1 MKLIHF
7 GVAAREGLTTNCLVT
22 TEYRPFFASRRIISV
37 FTVAVNEARTSVME
51 VTVRYTCD
59 STHDAVPDDGCNG
72 YWAHRVRGCSRCV
85 LPGLYQGPEGRTL
98 CVRLRS
104 SSTVPRGGCSIRP
117 MIAAVSLLPVPGLD
131 GVPQPYPTAVCA
143 GGNGG
148 PGPAACGVRRRRGG
162 VSWLRCLE
170 APRPGRNRAV

>member
-1 MKLIHF
+1 M
-7 GVAAREGLTTNCLVT
+7 
-22 TEYRPFFASRRIISV
+22 
-37 FTVAVNEARTSVME
+37 
-51 VTVRYTCD
+51 
-59 STHDAVPDDGCNG
+59 
-72 YWAHRVRGCSRCV
+72 
-85 LPGLYQGPEGRTL
+85 
-98 CVRLRS
+98 RLRN
-104 SSTVPRGGCSIRP
+104 SSTVPRGCSIRP

-170 APRPGRNRAV
+170 APRPGRNRAVRWTVHSRALWSGSTVARWLSVRVHQVWPTRVVPPVVFGASEGEDTCAQTVSAASPVAEIAQSISNTEVASPG